1 MKDIK
6 LGWGPQCLAQRKHSV
21 NTALIYYFPLHRT
34 TVLPLLTY
42 FIASGRSLNYSVLG
56 LWLVISI
63 GFCIQWHSEKI
74 ASCWIYKFWVEIF
87 SMMTSRWRNKPVN
100 QIQFSELGFKE
111 SPVQKRGWVEIACWS
126 GTGSLLQEAGEG
138 PWGDD
143 LEIANVGSA
152 RT

>member
-42 FIASGRSLNYSVLG
+42 FIASGRSLNYSVLS
-56 LWLVISI
+56 LWLAISI

-74 ASCWIYKFWVEIF
+74 ANCWIYKFWVEIF

-111 SPVQKRGWVEIACWS
+111 RVQSKERVGRNSLLEWNWQSGPRGWR
-126 GTGSLLQEAGEG
+126 
-138 PWGDD
+138 
-143 LEIANVGSA
+143 
-152 RT
+152 RTMRRWPGNCQCGQH